1 MKKLLPITILV
12 FLVIL
17 GLSFLIFVL
26 RMVWFPPGAMG
37 MMMGKRMMLHHMY
50 FWFGQTFWLCMI
62 LSGIIIFIWMIVN
75 RKKDKD

>member
-1 MKKLLPITILV
+1 MKKLLPMTILV

-17 GLSFLIFVL
+17 GLSFLVFVL
-26 RMVWFPPGAMG
+26 RMVWFSPGPMG

-62 LSGIIIFIWMIVN
+62 LLGILIFVWLIVN